1 MEITRRGTGV
11 FEQPRTCNRVTSR
24 VTIFL
29 SSPPRSK
36 EKEERKERSIL
47 AISAS
52 GSTKRSHLGLGKSTI
67 VDRYRAGYL
76 EVNAIEVF
84 RNDVVC
90 FSSILYALS

>member
-11 FEQPRTCNRVTSR
+11 SEQPRTCNRVTSR

-52 GSTKRSHLGLGKSTI
+52 GSTKRSHLVRGVGKEHHRRS
-67 VDRYRAGYL
+67 VSRW
-76 EVNAIEVF
+76 
-84 RNDVVC
+84 
-90 FSSILYALS
+90 LSRG